1 MIRQRRWII
10 SQEYKKTPFRDGKG
24 CFREGGFSVG
34 HPFIHGRDAYF
45 LKMEPSAHSIS

>member
-34 HPFIHGRDAYF
+34 HPFIHGRDACF
-45 LKMEPSAHSIS
+45 LKMKPPAYRIP